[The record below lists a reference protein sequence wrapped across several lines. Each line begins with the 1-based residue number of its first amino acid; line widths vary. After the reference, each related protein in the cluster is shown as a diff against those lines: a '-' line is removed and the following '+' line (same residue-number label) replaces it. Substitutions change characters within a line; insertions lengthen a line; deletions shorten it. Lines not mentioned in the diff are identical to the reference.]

1 MLLLQC
7 DDAIMMSLF
16 LQFFKLGLVEK
27 FHSSL
32 IHGPRPRYHAS
43 RALVYLGKL
52 EMLKGISL
60 FEPIATGRNTIVTSV
75 ATV

>member
-1 MLLLQC
+1 MFYAFHSSCGDVIITSLL
-7 DDAIMMSLF
+7 

-32 IHGPRPRYHAS
+32 VHGPRPRYHAS

-52 EMLKGISL
+52 EMLKGVSL
-60 FEPIATGRNTIVTSV
+60 FEPIATGTMSYI
-75 ATV
+75 